1 MYSLCLWIGC
11 RAGGWVRAGGILMWR
26 GVGDEG
32 LRRCGASAGGG
43 GKKGKVGRGSVLGM
57 GAMRYRVLMEEAII
71 SPTAAALW
79 L

>member
-1 MYSLCLWIGC
+1 MKGC
-11 RAGGWVRAGGILMWR
+11 E
-26 GVGDEG
+26 GVE
-32 LRRCGASAGGG
+32 RRREGG

>member
-1 MYSLCLWIGC
+1 MYLLCLWIGR
-11 RAGGWVRAGGILMWR
+11 RAGGCVRAGGILMWR

-32 LRRCGASAGGG
+32 LRRCGALAGG